1 MDSWYNVASERNA
14 TEKKV
19 KEERKMDG
27 KGIMKEAMA
36 ERGMTQKQLGDR
48 IGMLQTSVSAG
59 FARDRISLE
68 MFNKLLNG
76 MNYAVA
82 VVDKETGEI
91 KWYVE

>member
-1 MDSWYNVASERNA
+1 
-14 TEKKV
+14 
-19 KEERKMDG
+19 MDG